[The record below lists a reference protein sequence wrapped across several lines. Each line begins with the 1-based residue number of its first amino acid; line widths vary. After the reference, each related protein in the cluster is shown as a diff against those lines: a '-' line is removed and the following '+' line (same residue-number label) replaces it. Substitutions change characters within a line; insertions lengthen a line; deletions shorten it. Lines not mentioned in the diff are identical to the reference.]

1 MVINKNLCKHEW
13 NFAQSKE
20 FAGYTKPN
28 VYIILYCKKCAKVK
42 SEKVTF
48 AS

>member
-1 MVINKNLCKHEW
+1 MVINKNLCKHDW
-13 NFAQSKE
+13 NFASIEKTVGRYQ
-20 FAGYTKPN
+20 PN
-28 VYIILYCKKCAKVK
+28 VYVILYCKKCAKVK